1 MSKHTKGPWKVLPA
15 KADRVN
21 GGEFFPV
28 HAGNVWIADVRYNSA
43 NALLIAAAPDLL
55 QELQNIANA
64 DYRHWEDGHNIAEA
78 FVLWAKIRAR
88 HAISKAE
95 EVKP

>member
-55 QELQNIANA
+55 QELQNIA
-64 DYRHWEDGHNIAEA
+64 
-78 FVLWAKIRAR
+78 K
-88 HAISKAE
+88 
-95 EVKP
+95 VKKQPPDLTAGEFNRRE